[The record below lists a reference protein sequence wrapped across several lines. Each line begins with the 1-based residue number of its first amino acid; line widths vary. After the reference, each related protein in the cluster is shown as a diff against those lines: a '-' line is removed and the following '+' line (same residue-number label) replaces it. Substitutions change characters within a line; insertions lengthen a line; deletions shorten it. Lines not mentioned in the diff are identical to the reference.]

1 MKEMDIRNDEY
12 QDTLEWLKN
21 LTDDICTLYEQ
32 GWRPWQ
38 IANNLKVSESTVLY
52 QLKNSGLI

>member
-1 MKEMDIRNDEY
+1 MNEMDIRNDEY
-12 QDTLEWLKN
+12 RNTLERRKN
-21 LTDDICTLYEQ
+21 LTDDICALYEQ

-38 IANNLKVSESTVLY
+38 IANNLGVSESTVRY